1 MEIKKAAQANLE
13 NERGT
18 FLVLGLVFALSTLFV
33 ALEWSFDT
41 EPSPEDFDLSAIY
54 IESEL
59 TAPIVTPKIPAAV
72 EATEVKPKKIETP
85 PAIVHEDYKVVKE
98 EPEEV
103 PEEVPVEAQPEEP
116 PPAPPPAPE
125 PPEPLSTEPDAMPT
139 FPGGLSELNRYLF
152 LNTKYPATAVSAKR
166 QGRVWC
172 SFVVEKDGSIT
183 NIVIEQGTFADLNEE
198 VLRVFQA
205 MPPWVPGVEGG
216 KPVRVKCYHPIVF
229 QLGVKS

>member
-41 EPSPEDFDLSAIY
+41 EPSPEDFDLSVIY

-59 TAPIVTPKIPAAV
+59 TAPIVTPNIPAAV

-98 EPEEV
+98 EPMEL

-116 PPAPPPAPE
+116 PPAPPPRSGAAGAT
-125 PPEPLSTEPDAMPT
+125 LHRAGCDA
-139 FPGGLSELNRYLF
+139 N
-152 LNTKYPATAVSAKR
+152 VS
-166 QGRVWC
+166 GRVERTE
-172 SFVVEKDGSIT
+172 SLFVSTHQISRLRSQRKT
-183 NIVIEQGTFADLNEE
+183 ARARL
-198 VLRVFQA
+198 VLVCC
-205 MPPWVPGVEGG
+205 G
-216 KPVRVKCYHPIVF
+216 KKRLRH
-229 QLGVKS
+229 